1 MDQKRKTKPKKTEI
15 GAKTGPKMGTKSGP
29 YFQDN
34 KAHEKAV
41 SMEAVNVGPFL
52 EARFGARF
60 WGRILTF
67 FWRSLSPFL
76 MNVVMNCAHFFFKG
90 RGLIPMD

>member
-1 MDQKRKTKPKKTEI
+1 
-15 GAKTGPKMGTKSGP
+15 MGTKSGP
-29 YFQDN
+29 CFQDS

-67 FWRSLSPFL
+67 FLALSFPISHERCDELRSL
-76 MNVVMNCAHFFFKG
+76 FFRVG
-90 RGLIPMD
+90 V

>member
-1 MDQKRKTKPKKTEI
+1 
-15 GAKTGPKMGTKSGP
+15 MGTKSGP
-29 YFQDN
+29 YFQDS

-76 MNVVMNCAHFFFKG
+76 MNVVMNCAHFFLG
-90 RGLIPMD
+90 SGSNSNGLIMSGMLFRQARRHYG